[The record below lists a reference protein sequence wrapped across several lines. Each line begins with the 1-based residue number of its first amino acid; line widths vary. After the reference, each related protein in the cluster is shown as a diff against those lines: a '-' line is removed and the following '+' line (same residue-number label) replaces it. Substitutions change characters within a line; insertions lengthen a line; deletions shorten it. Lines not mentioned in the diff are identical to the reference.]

1 MSPRAHLLLLILT
14 SACTAMGVPPA
25 NAQVPEP
32 QVLERARKLLLERN
46 PKQAYSEL
54 VPLQGS
60 LAGVPEYDY
69 LLGVAALDS
78 GRYDDAIIAFERVLA
93 LNPAHAGAQMDLG
106 RAYFA
111 LGSYDLAEAAFRK
124 LREQNPPAAA
134 LLAINQYL
142 EAIQTRRKESR
153 PGWSGFAEAA
163 LGYDTNLTGVPADF
177 GAASLQAFNI
187 AVDPTGNSIK
197 RKAGYFEAQA
207 SLEYSYPLSR
217 GWSLFAGGG
226 ARSRTYQRES
236 DFNVLAGDVRFGGA
250 LNDGP
255 TQWRIASAYQ
265 DYRQDGAAP
274 GDPRPK
280 NDRETA
286 NASFDWRRAIDT
298 RNQVGLSLQASR
310 VRFPSNLI
318 DDFDQVYLGASWLRS
333 FEGRGVP
340 LLYVTLFGTVDEAR
354 NTFADGITDKSKRL
368 AGLRGYFQYSL
379 TPKLQ
384 AFTAA
389 GFVQRSDEDDFARS
403 TTVAKGRDR
412 YAELTLGVTWQF
424 QEKCAVR
431 TQWGYTRNASNID
444 IYDFN
449 RHEVSTAVRCY
460 LF

>member
-1 MSPRAHLLLLILT
+1 MVRCARLLLAIL
-14 SACTAMGVPPA
+14 SLASVGAIAQPA
-25 NAQVPEP
+25 APAAEAA
-32 QVLERARKLLLERN
+32 LERARKLLQDRN
-46 PKQAYSEL
+46 PKQAYAEL
-54 VPLQGS
+54 APLQGS
-60 LAGVPEYDY
+60 LAGIPEFDY
-69 LLGVAALDS
+69 LFGVAALDS
-78 GRYDDAIIAFERVLA
+78 GRNDDAIIAFERVLA

-124 LREQNPPAAA
+124 LREQNPPPAAQQ
-134 LLAINQYL
+134 AITQYL
-142 EAIQTRRKESR
+142 DTIQSRRKETR
-153 PGWSGFAEAA
+153 PGWSGFAELS
-163 LGYDTNLTGVPADF
+163 LGYDSNLTGVPADF

-197 RKAGYFEAQA
+197 RSEPYFEAQA
-207 SLEYSYPLSR
+207 SLEYTYPLSR

-226 ARSRTYQRES
+226 ARSRTYHRES
-236 DFNVLAGDVRFGGA
+236 DFNVLAGDLRFGGA
-250 LNDGP
+250 LNSGP

-265 DYRQDGAAP
+265 HYAQDGAAP
-274 GDPRPK
+274 GEPRPK

-286 NASFDWRRAIDT
+286 NASLDWRRALDT

-310 VRFPSNLI
+310 VRFPTNAI
-318 DDFDQVYLGASWLRS
+318 DDFDQLYLGASWLRS

-340 LLYVTLFGTVDEAR
+340 LLYLTLFATDDKAK

-368 AGLRGYFQYSL
+368 GGLRGYAQYSL

-384 AFTAA
+384 AFVGA
-389 GFVQRSDEDDFARS
+389 GFVERRDQDDFARS
-403 TTVAKGRDR
+403 TTVAAGRDR
-412 YAELTLGVTWQF
+412 FAEASVGVTWQF

-431 TQWGYTRNASNID
+431 TQWAYTRNASNID

-449 RHEVSTAVRCY
+449 RHEVSTAVRCE